1 LRRTAGWLRAAI
13 ASVSVIGVVAGAGAA
28 MGDPVDQSPSGQ
40 IASLVNKIADAN
52 QQLSDLDAQLAGKR
66 EAVNRALV
74 DLQNARASQRLAAA
88 AVVGAKHSLDQSTN
102 AITQAQDQ
110 FNSFVRNIYRNGG
123 DGSAVSLLSGASDP
137 GAALDRASAIDRL
150 SKQQQ
155 GVIDRLKQARNA
167 NANKVAAT
175 AASQQQAQ
183 WATNNAVS
191 LLGTARDA
199 INSAS
204 TAVTQAQKNRQ
215 TLIDARDQAQV
226 ALDKLRA
233 PGQVAGSTPAAAA
246 APGATA
252 PAGIPG
258 ATPAAGIPGATPV
271 DANSDFQA
279 ASDAAMQVAGQAAL
293 RLATNA
299 GQKLLAAMVGSLQNG
314 HLDLSNPLG
323 SLGSSTG
330 SLDGLD
336 GSGSDGTDSGT
347 STDGTGTSTG
357 TDNPTVTGSAGVEI
371 VVNRAESQLGVRYSW
386 GGGDANG
393 PTLGIRDGGVADSY
407 GDYEHPGFDCSGLMI
422 YAFAGVGISLPHYTG
437 YQYQA
442 GPHYPLSEMQRGDMI
457 FYGAN
462 ASEHV
467 ALYIGNNQMIEA
479 PQSGDVVKISPLRTS
494 GAMPYV
500 VRML

>member
-1 LRRTAGWLRAAI
+1 MRRTAGWLRAAI
-13 ASVSVIGVVAGAGAA
+13 ASVSVAGVIAGAGAA
-28 MGDPVDQSPSGQ
+28 GAGWAGADPADQSPAGQ

-52 QQLSDLDAQLAGKR
+52 QQLSDLDEQLAGKR

-74 DLQNARASQRLAAA
+74 DLQNARSSQRLAAA
-88 AVVGAKHSLDQSTN
+88 AAVGAKQSLNDSNN
-102 AITQAQDQ
+102 AIKQAQDQ
-110 FNSFVRNIYRNGG
+110 FNSFVRNVYRNGG
-123 DGSAVSLLSGASDP
+123 DGSTVSLLSGASDP

-150 SKQQQ
+150 SRQQQ

-183 WATNNAVS
+183 WATNNAAA
-191 LLGTARDA
+191 LLGNARKE

-204 TAVTQAQKNRQ
+204 TAVADAQKNRQ
-215 TLIDARDQAQV
+215 KLTEARDQAQA
-226 ALDKLRA
+226 ALDKLRTGGA
-233 PGQVAGSTPAAAA
+233 VAGPTPAAA
-246 APGATA
+246 PV
-252 PAGIPG
+252 PG
-258 ATPAAGIPGATPV
+258 ATPAAGAPGATP
-271 DANSDFQA
+271 AAGGSDFEA
-279 ASDAAMQVAGQAAL
+279 ASNAAMQVAGEAAL
-293 RLATNA
+293 KLATNA
-299 GQKLLAAMVGSLQNG
+299 GQKLLAAMVAKLQNG
-314 HLDLSNPLG
+314 HLDLSDPLG

-336 GSGSDGTDSGT
+336 DSSSDGSQSGT
-347 STDGTGTSTG
+347 PSDGTSTG

-371 VVNRAESQLGVRYSW
+371 VVNRAMSQLGVRYSW

-407 GDYEHPGFDCSGLMI
+407 GDYAHPGFDCSGLMI

-467 ALYIGNNQMIEA
+467 ALYLGNNQMIEA

>member
-1 LRRTAGWLRAAI
+1 MRRTAGWLRAAI
-13 ASVSVIGVVAGAGAA
+13 ASVSVVGVVAGAGAA
-28 MGDPVDQSPSGQ
+28 GAGWAGADPADQSPSGQ

-52 QQLSDLDAQLAGKR
+52 QRLSDLDEQLAGKR

-74 DLQNARASQRLAAA
+74 DLQNARSSQRLAAA
-88 AVVGAKHSLDQSTN
+88 AAVGAKESLKDSNN
-102 AITQAQDQ
+102 AIAQAQDQ
-110 FNSFVRNIYRNGG
+110 FNAFVRNIYRNGG
-123 DGSAVSLLSGASDP
+123 DGSTVSLLSGASDP

-150 SKQQQ
+150 SRQQL
-155 GVIDRLKQARNA
+155 GIIDRLKQARNA

-183 WATNNAVS
+183 WATNNAVA
-191 LLGTARDA
+191 LLGTARNE

-204 TAVTQAQKNRQ
+204 AAVADAQKNRRS
-215 TLIDARDQAQV
+215 LIEARDQAQA
-226 ALDKLRA
+226 ALDKLRNGGA
-233 PGQVAGSTPAAAA
+233 VAGPTQAA
-246 APGATA
+246 APV
-252 PAGIPG
+252 PG
-258 ATPAAGIPGATPV
+258 ATPAAGIPGATP
-271 DANSDFQA
+271 AAGSDFEA
-279 ASDAAMQVAGQAAL
+279 ASNAAMQVAGEAAL
-293 RLATNA
+293 KLATDA
-299 GQKLLAAMVGSLQNG
+299 GQKLLAAMVAKLQNG
-314 HLDLSNPLG
+314 HLDLSDPLG

-336 GSGSDGTDSGT
+336 DSSTDGSGSGT
-347 STDGTGTSTG
+347 SSGGGSGTG

-371 VVNRAESQLGVRYSW
+371 VVNRAMSQLGVRYSW

-407 GDYEHPGFDCSGLMI
+407 GDYAHPGFDCSGLMI

-442 GPHYPLSEMQRGDMI
+442 GPHYPLSQMQRGDMI
-457 FYGAN
+457 FYGPN

-467 ALYIGNNQMIEA
+467 ALYLGNNQMIEA